1 MSFRKE
7 VMDQFKTLN
16 YAIIKLHQTVKIND
30 ARVVILNEQIMRL
43 QKEKESL
50 LDRLMSRNFE
60 EFKTYSVD
68 KENVELLEDLLP
80 ENDETSAGEVIG

>member
-1 MSFRKE
+1 MSFKKE
-7 VMDQFKTLN
+7 VMEQFKTLN
-16 YAIIKLHQTVKIND
+16 YAIIKLHQTVKLND